1 MDLQPTFA
9 TQASNN
15 NNDDTM
21 QVANLDIRS
30 RLMALLLKRFP
41 NFSSSAKKRLL
52 CITYLMFF
60 TWQVIGLILYSIRAF
75 EATFSAKHASFQTTD
90 IEMFSHSAQLELLWV
105 ISQMLN
111 AGVVI
116 LALKKVPSFLGYST
130 ILRSLV
136 RLPSFWSLMSLYG
149 MCNIGY
155 FAIIA
160 LKNDSPME
168 IALILAFLFA
178 GAAHVF
184 LIGFLSFTQ
193 INASRRKSLKL
204 CAFFKVNIFISFMSF
219 FVEFVIGTF
228 QFALDI
234 YGIDDDHNEI
244 SSDFMSLIGEIRR
257 FTAIVFAYRIYIFY
271 WEKMFVDNRNILCHH
286 DFLDDARQVSYNDDV
301 QSTSTIVTN

>member
-9 TQASNN
+9 SQASNN

-21 QVANLDIRS
+21 QVANLDTRS

-41 NFSSSAKKRLL
+41 KFSSSAKKRLL
-52 CITYLMFF
+52 CVTYLMFF

-75 EATFSAKHASFQTTD
+75 EAIFVAKHASFQTTD

-111 AGVVI
+111 AAVVI

-136 RLPSFWSLMSLYG
+136 RLPSFWSLISLYG

-168 IALILAFLFA
+168 IALIMAFLFA
-178 GAAHVF
+178 GAAHVI

-193 INASRRKSLKL
+193 INASRRKL
-204 CAFFKVNIFISFMSF
+204 CAFFKANIFISFLSF
-219 FVEFVIGTF
+219 FVQFVIGTF

-234 YGIDDDHNEI
+234 YGIDDDHNKI

-271 WEKMFVDNRNILCHH
+271 WEKLFVDNRNILSHH
-286 DFLDDARQVSYNDDV
+286 DCLDNVRQASHNGDM

>member
-1 MDLQPTFA
+1 MDLQPTSA
-9 TQASNN
+9 SRASN
-15 NNDDTM
+15 DDNETTRL
-21 QVANLDIRS
+21 VENEDIRS
-30 RLMALLLKRFP
+30 GFMESWLNRFP
-41 NFSSSAKKRLL
+41 TFFSSAKKRLL
-52 CITYLMFF
+52 CITYLMFL

-75 EATFSAKHASFQTTD
+75 EAIFFAKHASFQTTD
-90 IEMFSHSAQLELLWV
+90 IEMFSHSAKLQLLWV

-116 LALKKVPSFLGYST
+116 LALKKVPSFLGYCT

-136 RLPSFWSLMSLYG
+136 CLPSFWSLMSLYG

-160 LKNDSPME
+160 LENDSPME
-168 IALILAFLFA
+168 IALIMAFVFA
-178 GAAHVF
+178 GAVHVI

-193 INASRRKSLKL
+193 INASRLY
-204 CAFFKVNIFISFMSF
+204 AFFKVNIFISFLSF
-219 FVEFVIGTF
+219 FVQFVIGTF

-271 WEKMFVDNRNILCHH
+271 WEKMFLDNRNILSHH
-286 DFLDDARQVSYNDDV
+286 DFLDNARQASENSDM
-301 QSTSTIVTN
+301 

>member
-1 MDLQPTFA
+1 MDSENKFA
-9 TQASNN
+9 SQASSNN
-15 NNDDTM
+15 NETTPLVDT
-21 QVANLDIRS
+21 RS
-30 RLMALLLKRFP
+30 GFMEWWLNCFAT
-41 NFSSSAKKRLL
+41 FSSSAKERLP
-52 CITYLMFF
+52 CITYPMFL

-75 EATFSAKHASFQTTD
+75 EAIFFAKHASFQTTD
-90 IEMFSHSAQLELLWV
+90 IEMFSHSAKLQLLWV

-116 LALKKVPSFLGYST
+116 LALKKVPSFLGYGT

-155 FAIIA
+155 FAVIA
-160 LKNDSPME
+160 LENDSPME
-168 IALILAFLFA
+168 IALIMAFLFA
-178 GAAHVF
+178 GAAHVI

-193 INASRRKSLKL
+193 INASRGESSKL
-204 CAFFKVNIFISFMSF
+204 YAFFKVNIFISFLSF
-219 FVEFVIGTF
+219 FVQFVIGTF

-244 SSDFMSLIGEIRR
+244 SPDFMSLIGEIRR

-271 WEKMFVDNRNILCHH
+271 WEKMFLDNRNILSHH
-286 DFLDDARQVSYNDDV
+286 DFLDNVRQAS
-301 QSTSTIVTN
+301 

>member
-1 MDLQPTFA
+1 MDLQPTSA
-9 TQASNN
+9 SRASN
-15 NNDDTM
+15 DDNETTRL
-21 QVANLDIRS
+21 VENEDIRS
-30 RLMALLLKRFP
+30 GFMESWLNRFP
-41 NFSSSAKKRLL
+41 TFFSSAKKRLL
-52 CITYLMFF
+52 CITYLMFL

-75 EATFSAKHASFQTTD
+75 EAIFFAKHASFQTTD
-90 IEMFSHSAQLELLWV
+90 IEMFSHSAKLQLLWV

-116 LALKKVPSFLGYST
+116 LALKKVPSFLGYCT

-136 RLPSFWSLMSLYG
+136 CLPSFWSLMSLYG

-160 LKNDSPME
+160 LENDSPME
-168 IALILAFLFA
+168 IALIMAFVFA
-178 GAAHVF
+178 GAVHVI

-193 INASRRKSLKL
+193 INASRLY
-204 CAFFKVNIFISFMSF
+204 AFFKVNIFISFLSF
-219 FVEFVIGTF
+219 FVQFVIGTF

-234 YGIDDDHNEI
+234 YGIDDDDNEI

-271 WEKMFVDNRNILCHH
+271 WEKMFLDNRNILSHH
-286 DFLDDARQVSYNDDV
+286 DFLDNARQASENSDM
-301 QSTSTIVTN
+301 

>member
-1 MDLQPTFA
+1 MDSQNKFA
-9 TQASNN
+9 SQASNN
-15 NNDDTM
+15 SNETTQLVPD
-21 QVANLDIRS
+21 VDIRS
-30 RLMALLLKRFP
+30 GFMESWLKRFST
-41 NFSSSAKKRLL
+41 FSSSAKERLL
-52 CITYLMFF
+52 CITYLMFL

-75 EATFSAKHASFQTTD
+75 EAIFFAKHASFQTTD
-90 IEMFSHSAQLELLWV
+90 IEMFSHSAKLQLLWV

-116 LALKKVPSFLGYST
+116 LALKKVPSFLGYCT

-160 LKNDSPME
+160 LENDSPME
-168 IALILAFLFA
+168 IALIMAFVFA
-178 GAAHVF
+178 GAAHVI

-193 INASRRKSLKL
+193 INASRLY
-204 CAFFKVNIFISFMSF
+204 AFFKVNILISFLSF
-219 FVEFVIGTF
+219 FVQFVIGTF

-234 YGIDDDHNEI
+234 YGIDDDDNEI

-271 WEKMFVDNRNILCHH
+271 WEKMFLDNRNILSHH
-286 DFLDDARQVSYNDDV
+286 DFLDNAPQAS
-301 QSTSTIVTN
+301 

>member
-1 MDLQPTFA
+1 MDSQNKFA
-9 TQASNN
+9 SQASNN
-15 NNDDTM
+15 SNETTQLVTNVDT
-21 QVANLDIRS
+21 RS
-30 RLMALLLKRFP
+30 GFKEWWLKCFP
-41 NFSSSAKKRLL
+41 TFSSSAKERLL
-52 CITYLMFF
+52 CIPYLMFL

-75 EATFSAKHASFQTTD
+75 EAIFFAKHASFQTTD
-90 IEMFSHSAQLELLWV
+90 IEMFSHSAKLQLVWV
-105 ISQMLN
+105 ISQTLN

-116 LALKKVPSFLGYST
+116 LALKKVRSFLGYFT

-136 RLPSFWSLMSLYG
+136 RLPSFWNLMSLYG

-160 LKNDSPME
+160 LENDSPME
-168 IALILAFLFA
+168 IALIMAFVFA
-178 GAAHVF
+178 GAAHVI

-193 INASRRKSLKL
+193 IDASRRESFKL
-204 CAFFKVNIFISFMSF
+204 YAFFKVNIFISFLSF
-219 FVEFVIGTF
+219 FVQFVIGTF

-286 DFLDDARQVSYNDDV
+286 DFLDDARQKAKKKKKRKRK
-301 QSTSTIVTN
+301 